1 MPAVNIRLRWPDG
14 QETDTYSPS
23 TTVHEYFA
31 VGQSYPLEHFMRL
44 AENALNAASE
54 RVREVKGFYCSS
66 AMDSLGGLR
75 IRARQYP
82 DPQQC
87 VTVLD
92 IRQYGA
98 SPVNYAAFGDI

>member
-23 TTVHEYFA
+23 TSVHDYLEI
-31 VGQSYPLEHFMRL
+31 GKSYPMAEFLRL
-44 AENALNAASE
+44 AENALTAASE

-66 AMDSLGGLR
+66 AMDSLSGLR
-75 IRARQYP
+75 MRARSYTA
-82 DPQQC
+82 DTLL

-92 IRQYGA
+92 IHLQGA
-98 SPVNYAAFGDI
+98 TAVNYAAFGDI